1 MHFIYNISI
10 NIIIVVLQ
18 PFRIFSK
25 RLNDFF
31 KDRASSLK
39 SIEKKIKPN
48 DKTIWFHV
56 ASLGEFEQIK
66 PIVKKLKLQE
76 HKLKILISF
85 FSPSGYK
92 ASLSYSLA
100 ERIYLPFDTK
110 ENAISF
116 INKINPNVAVFVK
129 NDIWINYLMELRKK
143 EIPIYSISS
152 KFHKSQFY
160 FKIYGKWFLNKLKQ
174 IDYFFV
180 QDDAS
185 KELLNYN
192 NINNVTVT
200 GDTRIDRVKEIA
212 KEDKQFNSIEMFIN
226 NDICFIA
233 GSSWETDYTIFL
245 KSIVER
251 TNLKTI
257 IAPHNIV
264 DSEIRNLEKMTQSLS
279 VRYSRIDRDL
289 DPSKKI
295 LIIDSV
301 GSLKHLYK
309 FADIAYVG
317 GGMGNKGLHNI
328 LEPAVFSIPVLIG
341 KNFKGFVEAE
351 NLTSLGGL
359 YSVNN
364 PDEFFKYFTKLTDSE
379 ELRNKSGKINYSYI
393 KNNIQKN
400 RMFLDSLI
408 KKIEYV

>member
-1 MHFIYNISI
+1 LHFIYNISI

-18 PFRIFSK
+18 PFRIFSN

-56 ASLGEFEQIK
+56 SSLGEFEQIK

-92 ASLSYSLA
+92 ASLNYSLA
-100 ERIYLPFDTK
+100 ERIYLPMDTK

-143 EIPIYSISS
+143 GIPIYSISS

-317 GGMGNKGLHNI
+317 GGMGNLGLHNI
-328 LEPAVFSIPVLIG
+328 LEAAVFGIPIIIG
-341 KNFKGFVEAE
+341 KNFKGFSEAE
-351 NLTSLGGL
+351 QLVKLGGVK
-359 YSVNN
+359 SIDSQV
-364 PDEFFKYFTKLTDSE
+364 EFEEIFNSLISNKTTKE
-379 ELRNKSGKINYSYI
+379 AMGKINKEYIYSNSGGSEKII
-393 KNNIQKN
+393 KALKK
-400 RMFLDSLI
+400 SL
-408 KKIEYV
+408 V